1 MLVRISY
8 FIHTYV
14 HTYTEGRRG
23 IHFSLVGFKHDLLIS
38 ELLNCVS
45 VKYKPVY
52 DVSVIVLPVD
62 ITVITSSLL
71 H

>member
-1 MLVRISY
+1 MHILREGGA
-8 FIHTYV
+8 FI
-14 HTYTEGRRG
+14 
-23 IHFSLVGFKHDLLIS
+23 FNWLGFKHDMLIS

-62 ITVITSSLL
+62 MTVITQVEVLCCIRFYNLSA
-71 H
+71 